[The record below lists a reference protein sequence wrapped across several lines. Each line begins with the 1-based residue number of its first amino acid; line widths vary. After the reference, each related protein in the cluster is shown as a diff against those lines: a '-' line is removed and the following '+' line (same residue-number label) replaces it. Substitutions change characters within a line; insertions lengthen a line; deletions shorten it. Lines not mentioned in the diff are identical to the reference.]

1 MTRVRCPT
9 LGSGARTLDSSAL
22 LPSHFCTPLKES
34 GRPDKD
40 EAVNEVGRDVGK
52 VEAELREG

>member
-1 MTRVRCPT
+1 VRCPT